1 MWWMRVTYELH
12 CPITVESSAN
22 LYSPNNPISANSCTI
37 IQRVQLP
44 FVIAS
49 MRGGH
54 GDSCCWRSESILT
67 LTLVLNKRLFV
78 DFFGR
83 RCFFRGLKYLNN
95 LQWKFEATGSCCTSG
110 HNVALGF
117 NLLVPPGELLGKSTP
132 ECAGHVE
139 NLHAVKWTG
148 LDWTG
153 PMQES
158 WSIFI
163 QFPSLLQLSG
173 NPALQGPERAA
184 VGVRHH
190 RRKDLVVQE
199 GRVVWQSG
207 KRTLGRDQSVLC
219 SSWYRIWAA
228 NAQVIIR
235 NKRSMYMYPS
245 TYFASKP
252 QVPQI
257 SIILLQI
264 TPTAQN
270 SQNIVC

>member
-37 IQRVQLP
+37 IQRVRLP

-54 GDSCCWRSESILT
+54 GDSCRWRSESSLT

-95 LQWKFEATGSCCTSG
+95 LQWKSEATGSCCTSG

-148 LDWTG
+148 LDWTNARVLVHLHPVPITFTAFWKSCIAG
-153 PMQES
+153 TRASCCWGEASQKKRPCGAGGQGGLAVREEHVGERPVCSVQLM
-158 WSIFI
+158 I
-163 QFPSLLQLSG
+163 QNMG
-173 NPALQGPERAA
+173 
-184 VGVRHH
+184 
-190 RRKDLVVQE
+190 
-199 GRVVWQSG
+199 
-207 KRTLGRDQSVLC
+207 
-219 SSWYRIWAA
+219 
-228 NAQVIIR
+228 
-235 NKRSMYMYPS
+235 
-245 TYFASKP
+245 SKCT
-252 QVPQI
+252 
-257 SIILLQI
+257 SHYKE
-264 TPTAQN
+264 
-270 SQNIVC
+270 